1 MYFCNLFILSLRS
14 DLHVAS
20 HIDMNKLAI
29 LLYSKYLEYMSSRAV
44 VAIHFFGVTA
54 YSKEW
59 IRFLKALYLLY
70 FYWYLIKLYM
80 HVNFV
85 NKWLLGSCCL
95 LVSDYEEIKLPCTLY
110 MYLKTTSFHF
120 NKWSIDSFPFVSSG
134 LNRWFKWKFL
144 IKSFYCSQCWPC
156 CKFFT
161 FSTSHELSV
170 LG

>member
-20 HIDMNKLAI
+20 LIDMNKLAI
-29 LLYSKYLEYMSSRAV
+29 LVYSKYLEYMSSRAV

-95 LVSDYEEIKLPCTLY
+95 LVSDYEKIKLPCTLY

-120 NKWSIDSFPFVSSG
+120 NKWSIDSFSFVSSG
-134 LNRWFKWKFL
+134 LNRWF
-144 IKSFYCSQCWPC
+144 
-156 CKFFT
+156 
-161 FSTSHELSV
+161 
-170 LG
+170 